1 MKKVSITSCI
11 FLAIAAISAI
21 TACVVNGDKN
31 EITAPTIRRFKDSNV
46 FVSFNSLS
54 GMSYANI
61 FRQRCD
67 NDDKFESIKETVN
80 IGQVIPSDI
89 GNLTNSF
96 NFIDEF
102 VESGVY
108 YRYFIRYYK
117 DNYYSYTGYSPAIT
131 LIAGEGEANL
141 TAKNIDDTS
150 ADKAAS
156 IYHNNKV
163 EDSYTLELTKSITV
177 PASAD
182 DTKFTDLYYVIS
194 NGTNVKPYRFA
205 EADEVTGIVDSGN
218 KTNDLR
224 IFLLESFLGKTIY
237 VQGVIA
243 VKKTQN
249 ETNTDKTNPY
259 YTSYY
264 WTKPIGIEIT
274 LNETY
279 QDTNGKKQTN
289 QGSAIKNGI
298 FVPKIDDR
306 TNNFDYNPSTKLLAP
321 AQILPVTGEG
331 ALLDISPCNPAQDL
345 R

>member
-1 MKKVSITSCI
+1 MKKVPVLSCI
-11 FLAIAAISAI
+11 FLAFAAFSII

-31 EITAPTIRRFKDSNV
+31 EITAPTIRKLSDKNV
-46 FVSFNSLS
+46 SISFNSLS

-67 NDDKFESIKETVN
+67 DDDKFESIKETVN
-80 IGQVIPSDI
+80 IGQVIPSDA

-108 YRYFIRYYK
+108 YRYFVRYYK

-131 LIAGEGEANL
+131 LTAGVGEANL
-141 TAKNIDDTS
+141 TAKNDDDTS
-150 ADKAAS
+150 SDKAAS
-156 IYHNNKV
+156 TYHNNKV

-177 PASAD
+177 PVSAD

-205 EADEVTGIVDSGN
+205 EADETTGIVDSGR

-224 IFLLESFLGKTIY
+224 IFLLDSFLGKAIY
-237 VQGVIA
+237 VEGIIA

-249 ETNTDKTNPY
+249 ETTPDKTNPY

-279 QDTNGKKQTN
+279 RDASGKNQTN
-289 QGSAIKNGI
+289 QGSAIKNEI
-298 FVPKIDDR
+298 VVPKIDDR
-306 TNNFDYNPSTKLLAP
+306 TNNFDYNPSTKLIAP
-321 AQILPVTGEG
+321 TRNLLTADDG
-331 ALLDISPCNPAQDL
+331 ALLDISPL
-345 R
+345 